1 MEVNQY
7 LEMFI
12 EESKDHLQACSEHL
26 LELEKNPD
34 DLAIVGE
41 IFRSAHTLKGM
52 SATMGF
58 EDLAD
63 LTHKMENVLDAIR
76 NEKIHVSPE
85 ILDVVFESVDHLE
98 EMVMDIANGG
108 DGKRDVS
115 STVAQL
121 KRIELGEY
129 AIPEVV
135 ATTETPVTA
144 VASVLEYDSFEQT
157 VITQSTEQGFNA
169 FEISVRLRE
178 DCLLKA
184 ARVFMVFEILEK
196 DGEVIKSSPSVE
208 KLEDEQFD
216 QQFSVAFV
224 TKESAEDMKNK
235 IMKVSE
241 VEEVIVAT
249 LGKSVTA
256 VASVLEYD
264 SFEQTV
270 IAQSAEQGFN
280 AFEISVKLREDC
292 LLKAARVFMVF
303 EILEKDGD
311 VIKSNPSVEK
321 LEDEQ
326 FDQQFYVALVT
337 KESAEDM
344 QKKIMKVSEVEE
356 VIVATIEQKQH
367 SEKEQAIQEVAATA
381 TVEVEAQPATAPE
394 KNTAAPTPAKAPAPA
409 KTDKSHAPVGNKTI
423 RVNIE
428 RLDILMNLFEELVID
443 RGRLQSIST
452 EVNHG
457 ELNETVERMS
467 RVMGDLQT
475 IILTMR
481 MVPVETV
488 FNRFPK
494 MIRQLS
500 RDLNKKINLEIIGAE
515 TELDRTVIDEIGDPL
530 VHLIR
535 NSVDHGIEN
544 PTARRAKG
552 KPEEGTVVLRAY
564 HSGNY
569 VFIEI
574 EDDGA
579 GINRE
584 KVLAKAI
591 SKGIVTQEQSYS
603 MSDKQINE
611 LILASGF
618 STADV
623 ISDVS
628 GRGVGLDVVKTT
640 IESLGGNISIESTQ
654 DVGSVFSI
662 QLPLTLSIISVMLVE
677 IEKEI
682 YAIPL
687 SSIIETSIIRSSEIM
702 NAHNQKVIDFRGKV
716 VPLVFLEE
724 IFEVPRKEPQD
735 DEFHSVVIV
744 RKGEKLAGLV
754 VDSFIGQQE
763 IVLKS
768 LGNYLTNIF
777 AISGATILGNGKVA
791 LIVDCN
797 ALIK

>member
-26 LELEKNPD
+26 LELEKNPK

-121 KRIELGEY
+121 KRIELGEE

-135 ATTETPVTA
+135 TTTETSATA
-144 VASVLEYDSFEQT
+144 TASTLEFDSFEQT
-157 VITQSTEQGFNA
+157 VIS
-169 FEISVRLRE
+169 
-178 DCLLKA
+178 
-184 ARVFMVFEILEK
+184 
-196 DGEVIKSSPSVE
+196 
-208 KLEDEQFD
+208 
-216 QQFSVAFV
+216 
-224 TKESAEDMKNK
+224 
-235 IMKVSE
+235 
-241 VEEVIVAT
+241 
-249 LGKSVTA
+249 
-256 VASVLEYD
+256 
-264 SFEQTV
+264 
-270 IAQSAEQGFN
+270 QSAEQGFN

-311 VIKSNPSVEK
+311 VIKSSPSVEK

-326 FDQQFYVALVT
+326 FDQQFFVAFVT

-356 VIVATIEQKQH
+356 VIVSTIEEQQYG
-367 SEKEQAIQEVAATA
+367 EKEQAVQEVAVTATA
-381 TVEVEAQPATAPE
+381 TVEAEVPPAPAT
-394 KNTAAPTPAKAPAPA
+394 NTAASTPAKAATPA
-409 KTDKSHAPVGNKTI
+409 KADKSHAPVGNKTI

-443 RGRLQSIST
+443 RGRLQSIAT
-452 EVNHG
+452 DVNHG

-544 PTARRAKG
+544 PTARLAKG

-724 IFEVPRKEPQD
+724 IFEVPRKESQG

>member
-12 EESKDHLQACSEHL
+12 DESKEHLQACSEHL
-26 LELEKNPD
+26 LELEKNPE

-76 NEKIHVSPE
+76 NEKIKVTPE

-98 EMVMDIANGG
+98 EMVQDIANGG
-108 DGKRDVS
+108 DGKRDVQ
-115 STVAQL
+115 STVELL
-121 KRIELGEY
+121 KRIESGETPSEV
-129 AIPEVV
+129 AATSVV
-135 ATTETPVTA
+135 APVSDEQAASTSTTEL
-144 VASVLEYDSFEQT
+144 VLTYDDFEKTVLHQSFEQ
-157 VITQSTEQGFNA
+157 GYKA
-169 FEISVRLRE
+169 YEISVALRE

-196 DGEVIKSSPSVE
+196 NGDVIKSSPTVE
-208 KLEDEQFD
+208 KLEEEQFD
-216 QQFSVAFV
+216 SQFYVAYIS
-224 TKESAEDMKNK
+224 KETAEDLQKK
-235 IMKVSE
+235 LLKVSE
-241 VEEVIVAT
+241 VEKVEVSEIAT
-249 LGKSVTA
+249 AVFQGVNGQEQATTPGQ
-256 VASVLEYD
+256 VASVQE
-264 SFEQTV
+264 
-270 IAQSAEQGFN
+270 AEPQ
-280 AFEISVKLREDC
+280 VK
-292 LLKAARVFMVF
+292 A
-303 EILEKDGD
+303 
-311 VIKSNPSVEK
+311 
-321 LEDEQ
+321 
-326 FDQQFYVALVT
+326 
-337 KESAEDM
+337 
-344 QKKIMKVSEVEE
+344 
-356 VIVATIEQKQH
+356 
-367 SEKEQAIQEVAATA
+367 
-381 TVEVEAQPATAPE
+381 
-394 KNTAAPTPAKAPAPA
+394 
-409 KTDKSHAPVGNKTI
+409 TDKKSATTNKTNVPTASKTI

-428 RLDILMNLFEELVID
+428 RLDVLMNLFEELVID
-443 RGRLQSIST
+443 RGRLLSIAA
-452 EVNHG
+452 EVNHS
-457 ELNETVERMS
+457 ELSETVERMS
-467 RVMGDLQT
+467 RTMGDLQN

-494 MIRQLS
+494 MVRQLS

-535 NSVDHGIEN
+535 NSLDHGIEN
-544 PTARRAKG
+544 PEIRRQKG
-552 KPEEGTVVLRAY
+552 KPEEGTVQLRAY

-579 GINRE
+579 GINRD

-591 SKGIVTQEQSYS
+591 QKGVVSLEAANSLS
-603 MSDKQINE
+603 EKQINE

-654 DVGSVFSI
+654 NVGSVFSI

-687 SSIIETSIIRSSEIM
+687 SSIIETSIIRNSDIL

-724 IFEVPRKEPQD
+724 VFEVPRKELKD

-797 ALIK
+797 ALM

>member
-12 EESKDHLQACSEHL
+12 EESKEHLQACSEHL

-85 ILDVVFESVDHLE
+85 ILDIVFESVDHLE

-121 KRIELGEY
+121 KRIESGEE
-129 AIPEVV
+129 AAREVV
-135 ATTETPVTA
+135 ATVATEEKPQVS
-144 VASVLEYDSFEQT
+144 SVLEYDSFEQT
-157 VITQSTEQGFNA
+157 VITQS
-169 FEISVRLRE
+169 
-178 DCLLKA
+178 
-184 ARVFMVFEILEK
+184 
-196 DGEVIKSSPSVE
+196 
-208 KLEDEQFD
+208 
-216 QQFSVAFV
+216 
-224 TKESAEDMKNK
+224 
-235 IMKVSE
+235 
-241 VEEVIVAT
+241 
-249 LGKSVTA
+249 
-256 VASVLEYD
+256 
-264 SFEQTV
+264 
-270 IAQSAEQGFN
+270 AEQGFN
-280 AFEISVKLREDC
+280 AFEISVSLREDC

-311 VIKSNPSVEK
+311 VIKSTPSVEK

-326 FDQQFYVALVT
+326 FDQQFYVAFVT

-344 QKKIMKVSEVEE
+344 QKKLMKVSEVEE
-356 VIVATIEQKQH
+356 VQVASINQKKF
-367 SEKEQAIQEVAATA
+367 SEKQQYEASQEAAATA
-381 TVEVEAQPATAPE
+381 IATVEAVETTTAKPAAAKSTA
-394 KNTAAPTPAKAPAPA
+394 PAKA
-409 KTDKSHAPVGNKTI
+409 DKSHAPVGNKTI

-579 GINRE
+579 GINRD
-584 KVLAKAI
+584 KVLSKAI
-591 SKGIVTQEQSYS
+591 SKGIVTHEQSLA
-603 MSDKQINE
+603 MTDNQINE

-654 DVGSVFSI
+654 DVGSIFSI

-687 SSIIETSIIRSSEIM
+687 SSIIETSIIRSSDIM

-724 IFEVPRKEPQD
+724 IFEVPRKELQD

-791 LIVDCN
+791 LIIDCN

>member
-76 NEKIHVSPE
+76 NEKIHVTPE

-121 KRIELGEY
+121 KLIELGEY
-129 AIPEVV
+129 AISEVV
-135 ATTETPVTA
+135 ATTETPVTS
-144 VASVLEYDSFEQT
+144 VTSVLEYDSFEQT
-157 VITQSTEQGFNA
+157 VITQSVEQGFNA

-184 ARVFMVFEILEK
+184 ARAFLVFGILEK
-196 DGEVIKSSPSVE
+196 DGDVIKSNPSVD
-208 KLEDEQFD
+208 KLDDEQFD
-216 QQFSVAFV
+216 QQFYVAFV
-224 TKESAEDMKNK
+224 TKESAEDMQKK

-241 VEEVIVAT
+241 IEEVIVTTIETPAP
-249 LGKSVTA
+249 A
-256 VASVLEYD
+256 AASVLEYD
-264 SFEQTV
+264 GFEQTV
-270 IAQSAEQGFN
+270 ISQSAEQGFN

-311 VIKSNPSVEK
+311 VIKSSPSVEK

-326 FDQQFYVALVT
+326 FDQQFYVAFVT

-356 VIVATIEQKQH
+356 VIVTATEQKQY
-367 SEKEQAIQEVAATA
+367 SVKEQGVQEVAATA
-381 TVEVEAQPATAPE
+381 TVEVEAQPATAP
-394 KNTAAPTPAKAPAPA
+394 KTNTAAPTPAKAAAPA
-409 KTDKSHAPVGNKTI
+409 KADKSHAPVGNKTI

-443 RGRLQSIST
+443 RGRLQSIAT

-544 PTARRAKG
+544 PTARLAKG

-724 IFEVPRKEPQD
+724 IFEVPRKEPQA

>member
-12 EESKDHLQACSEHL
+12 EESKEHLQACSEHL

-85 ILDVVFESVDHLE
+85 ILDIVFESVDHLE

-121 KRIELGEY
+121 KRIESGEE

-135 ATTETPVTA
+135 ATVETPQVS
-144 VASVLEYDSFEQT
+144 SVLEYDSFEQT
-157 VITQSTEQGFNA
+157 VITQS
-169 FEISVRLRE
+169 
-178 DCLLKA
+178 
-184 ARVFMVFEILEK
+184 
-196 DGEVIKSSPSVE
+196 
-208 KLEDEQFD
+208 
-216 QQFSVAFV
+216 
-224 TKESAEDMKNK
+224 
-235 IMKVSE
+235 
-241 VEEVIVAT
+241 
-249 LGKSVTA
+249 
-256 VASVLEYD
+256 
-264 SFEQTV
+264 
-270 IAQSAEQGFN
+270 AEQGFN
-280 AFEISVKLREDC
+280 AFEISVSLREDC

-311 VIKSNPSVEK
+311 VIKSAPSVEK

-326 FDQQFYVALVT
+326 FDQQFYVAFVT

-344 QKKIMKVSEVEE
+344 QKKLMKVSEVEE
-356 VIVATIEQKQH
+356 VKIATINQEQF
-367 SEKEQAIQEVAATA
+367 SEKQQYEASQEVAATA
-381 TVEVEAQPATAPE
+381 TATAE
-394 KNTAAPTPAKAPAPA
+394 VVDTQETTAKPVAAKATTPAKA
-409 KTDKSHAPVGNKTI
+409 DKSHAPVGNKTI

-544 PTARRAKG
+544 PTTRRAKG

-579 GINRE
+579 GINRD
-584 KVLAKAI
+584 KVLSKAI
-591 SKGIVTQEQSYS
+591 SKGIVTQEQALT
-603 MSDKQINE
+603 MSDNQINE

-654 DVGSVFSI
+654 DVGSIFSI

-687 SSIIETSIIRSSEIM
+687 SSIIETSIIRTSDIM

-724 IFEVPRKEPQD
+724 IFEVPRKELQD